1 MQHLENVKN
10 QEARLQEVI
19 DIIARSEYDDIHKE
33 VIEYEKQVRMK
44 DHDVIQLNEK
54 LNGLTEQKILVTQD
68 YQNKLLE
75 ELTQKRKE
83 ATLLKVEIDSIEFRK
98 AKQRITSPVDGL
110 FLNSWFILLVV

>member
-1 MQHLENVKN
+1 MLKIKKHAYKKL
-10 QEARLQEVI
+10 I

-75 ELTQKRKE
+75 ELTQKRKRGY
-83 ATLLKVEIDSIEFRK
+83 T
-98 AKQRITSPVDGL
+98 T
-110 FLNSWFILLVV
+110 